1 MPATSSSAPG
11 KKKAAGGGGEG
22 LPEQRM
28 MELQE
33 EAAREKAG
41 RERAEAQVATW
52 KSEARLMRDKAMAME
67 QSRND
72 LVAKI
77 QVSGR
82 EREREREDPTLD
94 NSNVCLAGEAGSSR
108 SKPRIAERLVP
119 SKAPGPDSSHRLI
132 LPLPVHVPAPTFPTI
147 LCRSVPPR

>member
-11 KKKAAGGGGEG
+11 KKKAAGGGGGGGGEG
-22 LPEQRM
+22 LPEQRT

-77 QVSGR
+77 QVSVR
-82 EREREREDPTLD
+82 ERERDLTSD
-94 NSNVCLAGEAGSSR
+94 DSNVFLVAGEAGSSR
-108 SKPRIAERLVP
+108 SKPWIAERLVP
-119 SKAPGPDSSHRLI
+119 SKVPGPDSSH
-132 LPLPVHVPAPTFPTI
+132 
-147 LCRSVPPR
+147 